1 MSALFFPHR
10 VLHAPSLAVAPGGRG
25 ARSVK
30 ALGWNPKPHW
40 SFLVL
45 DSGHRPLVSAE
56 RDSLTW
62 VRASHWHPPWM
73 SSDQPATLVGRCLQ
87 SKTFSAQPS
96 PSACHTTQLCH
107 TSLWGA
113 LETHETVVIGI
124 PQAPASTLSPPYT
137 SLRHPLFYWSAVW
150 TEVLVPCQMWSLQP
164 SPATSWYLPPALGT
178 SQTFEV
184 SPPASYPYPGIL
196 DHSLAWPGR
205 ARFSLISYPH
215 PSKSMIDI

>member
-56 RDSLTW
+56 WDSLTW
-62 VRASHWHPPWM
+62 VRASHWHPPLM
-73 SSDQPATLVGRCLQ
+73 SSDRPATLVGRCLQ

-107 TSLWGA
+107 TSLWGGPGNSWNCCDWHSPSSR
-113 LETHETVVIGI
+113 LHPFTPIHL
-124 PQAPASTLSPPYT
+124 PQAPAFLLICRVDRGAGALPNVKLTAFPCHFLVST
-137 SLRHPLFYWSAVW
+137 
-150 TEVLVPCQMWSLQP
+150 P
-164 SPATSWYLPPALGT
+164 SSWYLPNLW
-178 SQTFEV
+178 SV
-184 SPPASYPYPGIL
+184 STCLLPLPWYIGPLPGL
-196 DHSLAWPGR
+196 TWPGKI
-205 ARFSLISYPH
+205 FPYFIS
-215 PSKSMIDI
+215 SSF